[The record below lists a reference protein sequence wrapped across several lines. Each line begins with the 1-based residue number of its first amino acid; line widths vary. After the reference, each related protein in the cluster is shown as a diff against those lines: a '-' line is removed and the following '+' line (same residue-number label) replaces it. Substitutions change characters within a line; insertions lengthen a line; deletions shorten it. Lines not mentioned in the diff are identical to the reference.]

1 MTDQQG
7 VSMKLHAA
15 LAKAL
20 FDNGVDTMFGLIGDG
35 NLFVVQSYVDDL
47 GGTYVSSA
55 NEAGATVMAI
65 GYSVVSGKVGVVTVA
80 HGPGVANTLS
90 GLIEGVRA
98 QVPMILLCGD
108 TATTEKH
115 SLQNVSQRE
124 LIVSTGAGFE
134 QVRAPQTVFEDMR
147 TAFLRAQAERRPIAL
162 NVPADFMWQDVDYEA
177 VDTRLFDNRA
187 VIPESRDLDDAI
199 GILAAAK
206 MPVILAGRGAIDA
219 RQRDAL
225 IKLADRTD
233 ALLATTLKAKGL
245 FDGHDFNL
253 GVFGTLST
261 PVATELIMKSD
272 CVVAFG
278 ASLNQYTTATGSLL
292 KGKRVIQCNLNR
304 DDIGKFAAP
313 TAGVVGDPA
322 LTADLFVQW
331 LDRAEILGSSFR
343 SPEILEQLQDYS
355 FERDL
360 DDKSTANTV
369 DLTRALL
376 RLNEAVPDNRLYAT
390 DVGRYVLQAWKV
402 FDVPDPRSLIFTV
415 HFGSIGLGMPYA
427 IGASYGAP
435 GRPTLLVTGD
445 GGFMLGGL
453 TEFNTAVRHNVDLII
468 IVCNDGSYGAEHIQF
483 RNRNLNPDI
492 SCFEWPE
499 FAPLADALGGQGF
512 SVRNQNDLDVACA
525 AIEKRTR
532 PLLIDLKLDPDH
544 VPSMRRE

>member
-1 MTDQQG
+1 MTDEAG

-20 FDNGVDTMFGLIGDG
+20 RDNGVDTMFGLIGDG
-35 NLFVVQSYVDDL
+35 NLFMVQSYVDDF

-65 GYSVVSGKVGVVTVA
+65 GYSVVSGNLGVVTVT
-80 HGPGVANTLS
+80 HGPGVANTLT
-90 GLIEGVRA
+90 GLIEAVRA
-98 QVPMILLCGD
+98 KVPLLLVCGD
-108 TATTEKH
+108 TATADKH

-124 LIVSTGAGFE
+124 LIVATGAGFE

-147 TAFLRAQAERRPIAL
+147 TALRRARAERRPVAL
-162 NVPADFMWQDVDYEA
+162 NVPADFMWQDVEYEE
-177 VDTRLFDNRA
+177 VDTRLFDDRA
-187 VIPESRDLDDAI
+187 VVPEGRDLDDAI
-199 GILAAAK
+199 GVLAAAK
-206 MPVILAGRGAIDA
+206 MPVILAGRGAIEA
-219 RQRDAL
+219 NQRDAL

-245 FDGHDFNL
+245 FDGHDFDL

-261 PVATELIMKSD
+261 PIATELIMQSD

-278 ASLNQYTTATGSLL
+278 ASLNQYTSASGSLL

-304 DDIGKFAAP
+304 EDIGKFEPP
-313 TAGVVGDPA
+313 TVGVVGDPA
-322 LTADLFVQW
+322 LTADLFVRW
-331 LDRAEILGSSFR
+331 LDEAEIPSSRFR
-343 SPEILEQLQDYS
+343 SPEILTQIQDYS

-369 DLTRALL
+369 DITRSLL
-376 RLNEAVPDNRLYAT
+376 RLNQAVPENRIYAT

-402 FDVPDPRSLIFTV
+402 FDVPDPRSLLFTV
-415 HFGSIGLGMPYA
+415 HFGSIGLGMAYA

-453 TEFNTAVRHNVDLII
+453 TEFNTAVRHNVDLIV

-483 RNRNLNPDI
+483 RNRNLSPDL
-492 SCFEWPE
+492 SCFEWPD
-499 FAPLADALGGQGF
+499 FAPLADALGGEGF
-512 SVRNQNDLDVACA
+512 SVRNQDELDVACA

-544 VPSMRRE
+544 VPSMRRY

>member
-1 MTDQQG
+1 MTNERP

-47 GGTYVSSA
+47 GGTYVSAA

-65 GYSVVSGKVGVVTVA
+65 GYSVVSGKLGVVTVT
-80 HGPGVANTLS
+80 HGPGVANTLG

-98 QVPMILLCGD
+98 QVPMLLVCGD
-108 TATTEKH
+108 TAAADKH
-115 SLQNVSQRE
+115 GLQNVSQRE
-124 LIVSTGAGFE
+124 LIVATGAGFE

-147 TAFLRAQAERRPIAL
+147 TAFRRAHAERRPIAL
-162 NVPADFMWQDVDYEA
+162 NVPADFMWQDVDYEE

-187 VIPESRDLDDAI
+187 VIPESRDLDDAV

-206 MPVILAGRGAIDA
+206 RPVILAGRGAIEA
-219 RQRDAL
+219 GHREAL

-233 ALLATTLKAKGL
+233 ALLATTLKAKDL
-245 FDGHDFNL
+245 FRGHDFDL

-261 PVATELIMKSD
+261 PVATDLIMQSD

-292 KGKRVIQCNLNR
+292 KGKRVVQCNLHR
-304 DDIGKFAAP
+304 EDIGKYAQP
-313 TAGVVGDPA
+313 TVGVVGDPS
-322 LTADLFVQW
+322 LTADLLVRW
-331 LDRAEILGSSFR
+331 LDEAEIPGSKFR
-343 SPEILEQLQDYS
+343 SKEILAQLQDYS
-355 FERDL
+355 FARGL
-360 DDKSTANTV
+360 DDKATANTV
-369 DLTRALL
+369 DIVKSLL
-376 RLNEAVPDNRLYAT
+376 RLNEAVPANRIYAT
-390 DVGRYVLQAWKV
+390 DVGRYVMQAWKV
-402 FDVPDPRSLIFTV
+402 FDVPDPRSLLFTV

-427 IGASYGAP
+427 IGASFGAP
-435 GRPTLLVTGD
+435 GRPVLLVTGD

-453 TEFNTAVRHNVDLII
+453 TEFNTAVRHNVDLIVV
-468 IVCNDGSYGAEHIQF
+468 VCNDGSYGAEHIQF
-483 RNRNLNPDI
+483 RNRNLSPDL
-492 SCFEWPE
+492 SCFNWPD

-512 SVRNQNDLDVACA
+512 SVRNQDDLSNACA

-544 VPSMRRE
+544 VPSMRH

>member
-1 MTDQQG
+1 MTNEQP

-20 FDNGVDTMFGLIGDG
+20 FDNDVDTMFGLIGDG
-35 NLFVVQSYVDDL
+35 NLFLVQSYVDDL

-65 GYSVVSGKVGVVTVA
+65 GYSVVSGKVGVVTVT

-98 QVPMILLCGD
+98 QVPMLLICGD
-108 TATTEKH
+108 TASTDKH

-124 LIVSTGAGFE
+124 LIVATGAGFE

-147 TAFLRAQAERRPIAL
+147 TAFRRAQAERRPIAL
-162 NVPADFMWQDVDYEA
+162 NVPADFMWQDVDYEE

-187 VIPESRDLDDAI
+187 VIPESANLDDAI

-206 MPVILAGRGAIDA
+206 MPVILAGRGAIEP
-219 RQRDAL
+219 RQREAL

-245 FDGHDFNL
+245 FRGHDFDL

-261 PVATELIMKSD
+261 PIATDLIMQSD

-278 ASLNQYTTATGSLL
+278 ASLNQYTSASGSLL
-292 KGKRVIQCNLNR
+292 KGKRVIQCNITR
-304 DDIGKFAAP
+304 EDIGKFEQP
-313 TAGVVGDPA
+313 TVGVVGDPA
-322 LTADLFVQW
+322 LTADLFVHW
-331 LDRAEILGSSFR
+331 LDEAEIPGSGFR

-369 DLTRALL
+369 DVTRSLL
-376 RLNEAVPDNRLYAT
+376 RLNKAVPENRLYAT

-427 IGASYGAP
+427 IGASFGAP

-453 TEFNTAVRHNVDLII
+453 TEFNTAVRHNVDLIV

-483 RNRNLNPDI
+483 RNRNLSPDL
-492 SCFEWPE
+492 SCFDWPD
-499 FAPLADALGGQGF
+499 FAPLADALGGEGF
-512 SVRNQNDLDVACA
+512 SVRNQDDLDVACA

-544 VPSMRRE
+544 VPSMPRH